1 MTDTFNALMVEKNE
15 EGQTSASVQEISIE
29 DLPAGEVLAAVE
41 YSTVNYKDGLCIG
54 PGGGLVRNYPH
65 VPGIDFAG
73 TVEASEDARYAPG
86 DKVVL
91 TGWRVGEV
99 HWGGYAQKA
108 RVKAD
113 WLVPLPEGLAPRQA
127 MAVGT
132 AGFTAMLAVMALE
145 DHGLTPGDTPVLVTG
160 AAGGVGSVAT
170 AILANLGY
178 KVAGV
183 TGRPETADYLTSLGA
198 TQIVARDEINET
210 VKRPLEA
217 ETWAGCVDAVGGAML
232 ARVLGQITY
241 GGSVA
246 AVGLA
251 GGAGLPATVIPFLLR
266 GVNLLGIDSV
276 MQPFDSRQRA
286 WARIAKDLPMDKLDS
301 MVVPATLS
309 ELPKLGAD
317 ILKGQVQG
325 RVVVDVNA

>member
-1 MTDTFNALMVEKNE
+1 MFNALVVEKDD
-15 EGQTSASVQEISIE
+15 EGKTSAAVQQISE
-29 DLPAGEVLAAVE
+29 DQLPEGDVTVAVE

-73 TVEASEDARYAPG
+73 TVESASDDRYKPG

-113 WLVPLPEGLAPRQA
+113 WLVPLPDGLDTRQA

-145 DHGLTPGDTPVLVTG
+145 NHGIKDGPVLVTG

-170 AILANLGY
+170 AILAKLGHE
-178 KVAGV
+178 VAGV
-183 TGRPETADYLTSLGA
+183 TGRPDTADYLRSLGA
-198 TQIVARDEINET
+198 TQIVAREELNET
-210 VKRPLEA
+210 TKRPLEA
-217 ETWAGCVDAVGGAML
+217 ETWGGCIDAVGGDML
-232 ARVLGQITY
+232 ARVFGQMQY
-241 GGSVA
+241 GASVS

-276 MQPFDSRQRA
+276 MQPFENRKRA
-286 WARIAKDLPMDKLDS
+286 WQRIASDLPMDKLEA
-301 MVVPATLS
+301 MIEPAVLS
-309 ELPKLGAD
+309 DLPNLGKD
-317 ILKGQVQG
+317 ILKGQVRG
-325 RVVVDVNA
+325 RVVVDVNG

>member
-1 MTDTFNALMVEKNE
+1 MFNALIVEKLE
-15 EGQTSASVQEISIE
+15 DGTTSASIQNISE
-29 DLPAGEVLAAVE
+29 DRLPEGEVTVAVD
-41 YSTVNYKDGLCIG
+41 YSTVNYKDGLCVG

-73 TVEASEDARYAPG
+73 TVLDSSDARYKAG

-91 TGWRVGEV
+91 TGWRVGEA

-113 WLVPLPEGLAPRQA
+113 WLVPLPEGLTPRTA

-145 DHGLTPGDTPVLVTG
+145 DHGITPQKGTVLVTG

-178 KVAGV
+178 QVAAV
-183 TGRPETADYLTSLGA
+183 TGRPETADYLKSLGA
-198 TQIVARDEINET
+198 TQIVPREDLAET

-217 ETWAGCVDAVGGAML
+217 EQWAGCIDAVGGAML
-232 ARVLGQITY
+232 ARVLGQISY

-246 AVGLA
+246 AIGLA

-266 GVNLLGIDSV
+266 GINLLGIDSV
-276 MQPFDSRQRA
+276 MQPFENRKRA
-286 WARIAKDLPMDKLDS
+286 WARIATDLPLDKLEA

-309 ELPKLGAD
+309 DLPQLGAD
-317 ILKGQVQG
+317 ILKGKIKG

>member
-1 MTDTFNALMVEKNE
+1 MFNALVVNKDE
-15 EGQTSASVQEISIE
+15 ESGKTSAAVEQVSLDQ
-29 DLPAGEVLAAVE
+29 LPEGNVVVNVE

-54 PGGGLVRNYPH
+54 PGGGLVRDYPH
-65 VPGIDFAG
+65 IPGIDLAG
-73 TVEASEDARYAPG
+73 TIESSDDPRYSAG
-86 DKVVL
+86 DSVVL

-99 HWGGYAQKA
+99 HWGGYSQKA
-108 RVKAD
+108 RVNAD
-113 WLVPLPEGLAPRQA
+113 WLVPLPSGLSSRQA

-145 DHGLTPGDTPVLVTG
+145 DHGLKPDQGPVLVTG

-178 KVAGV
+178 EVAAV
-183 TGRPETADYLTSLGA
+183 TGRPETEEYLRSLGA
-198 TQIVARDEINET
+198 TQIVPREEINET
-210 VKRPLEA
+210 VKRPLER
-217 ETWAGCVDAVGGAML
+217 ETWAGCVDAVGGDML
-232 ARVLGQITY
+232 ARVLGQMKY
-241 GGSVA
+241 GGSVS

-276 MQPFDSRQRA
+276 MQPYENRLRA
-286 WARIAKDLPMDKLDS
+286 WERIASDLPMDKLEA
-301 MVVPATLS
+301 MIHPATLGD
-309 ELPKLGAD
+309 LPALGKD
-317 ILKGQVQG
+317 ILKGQVKG

>member
-1 MTDTFNALMVEKNE
+1 MRALLVQKDDESGKTSAAVEE
-15 EGQTSASVQEISIE
+15 ISEGQ
-29 DLPAGEVLAAVE
+29 LPEGDVTVAVE
-41 YSTVNYKDGLCIG
+41 YSTLNYKDGLCIG
-54 PGGGLVRNYPH
+54 PGGGLVRAYPH

-73 TVEASEDARYAPG
+73 SVEASDDARYKPG

-99 HWGGYAQKA
+99 HWGGYAEKA

-113 WLVPLPEGLAPRQA
+113 WLVPLPGGIDTRQA

-145 DHGLTPGDTPVLVTG
+145 KHGLTPGEHEVLVTG

-170 AILANLGY
+170 AILANLGH

-183 TGRPETADYLTSLGA
+183 TGRPEQADYLTSLGA
-198 TQIVARDEINET
+198 SRIVPREELNET
-210 VKRPLEA
+210 TKRPLEK
-217 ETWAGCVDAVGGAML
+217 ETWSGCVDAVGGAML

-276 MQPFDSRQRA
+276 MQPYDNRLEA
-286 WARIAKDLPMDKLDS
+286 WQRIASDLPMDKLEA
-301 MVVPATLS
+301 MVHPATLS
-309 ELPKLGAD
+309 DLPELGAA
-317 ILKGQVQG
+317 ILKGGVRG

>member
-1 MTDTFNALMVEKNE
+1 MSFNALVVRKDD
-15 EGQTSASVQEISIE
+15 EGKTSAQVEQIE
-29 DLPAGEVLAAVE
+29 LDDLPAGEVVVAVE

-54 PGGGLVRNYPH
+54 PGGGLVRDYPH
-65 VPGIDFAG
+65 VPGIDLAG
-73 TVEASEDARYAPG
+73 TVESSDDARYSPG

-91 TGWRVGEV
+91 TGWRVGENR
-99 HWGGYAQKA
+99 WGGYAQKA

-113 WLVPLPEGLAPRQA
+113 HLVPLPDGLSTRDA

-145 DHGLTPGDTPVLVTG
+145 DHGLKSGTGPVLVTG

-170 AILANLGY
+170 AILAARGY
-178 KVAGV
+178 EVAGV
-183 TGRPETADYLTSLGA
+183 TGRPETADYLRSLGA
-198 TQIVARDEINET
+198 TQIVAREEINET

-232 ARVLGQITY
+232 GRVLGQMKY
-241 GGSVA
+241 GASVA

-251 GGAGLPATVIPFLLR
+251 GGAGLPATVVPFLLR

-276 MQPFDSRQRA
+276 MQPYDNRVRA
-286 WARIAKDLPMDKLDS
+286 WQRVASDLPMDKLAQ
-301 MVVPATLS
+301 MIQPAGLGD
-309 ELPKLGAD
+309 LPKLGAD
-317 ILKGQVQG
+317 ILKGQVKG
-325 RVVVDVNA
+325 RVLVDVNA